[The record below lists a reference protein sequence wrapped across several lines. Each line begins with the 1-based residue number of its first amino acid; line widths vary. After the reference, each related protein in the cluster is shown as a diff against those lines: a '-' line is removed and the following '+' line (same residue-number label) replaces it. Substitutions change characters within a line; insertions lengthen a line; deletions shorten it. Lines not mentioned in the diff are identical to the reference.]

1 MSPFQRFMAELRRR
15 HVPQTAAVYAVAA
28 WAAIQFAD
36 VVAPN
41 LGWPPWVVPA
51 VIIAAAI
58 GFPVVI
64 ALSWLLEWGPEGI
77 HRTPPEEGS
86 GDAAAAAPARGR
98 PVEPR
103 GSYAP
108 WATALGV
115 LAVGISAALVV
126 AALRTGSGDAGG
138 DEPDPDRPQTRFER
152 RQGLEG
158 GAPRPPIPPAL
169 VSPGFADSLARS
181 TADSVLRALDEEG
194 LGRLDIGAL
203 TEMAQ
208 RIGES
213 AGRFATGGPVEILE
227 PETWRYGAPQ
237 PVHPGDT
244 LRIRGIVRAE
254 QGVTAVEVDGRV
266 VARDLAAPAE
276 LPFEAAIVAGGREG
290 RAGMTGFRRVRLV
303 VRVEGGDSL
312 ARGFSYTIVP
322 REGDEGDPDD
332 QGAGGGTDG
341 A

>member
-51 VIIAAAI
+51 VIIATAI

-77 HRTPPEEGS
+77 HRTAPEEEPGEA
-86 GDAAAAAPARGR
+86 GTGPPARGR

-126 AALRTGSGDAGG
+126 AALRTGSAGVEGD
-138 DEPDPDRPQTRFER
+138 DPDADRAQTRFDR
-152 RQGLEG
+152 RQGIEG
-158 GAPRPPIPPAL
+158 GAPRPPVPPAL
-169 VSPGFADSLARS
+169 VRPGFADSLARS
-181 TADSVLRALDEEG
+181 AGDSVLRALGEDG
-194 LGRLDIGAL
+194 LGQLDIGAL

-244 LRIRGIVRAE
+244 IRIRGIVRAE

-266 VARDLAAPAE
+266 VARDRGSPAE
-276 LPFEAAIVAGGREG
+276 LAFEAAVVAGARDGRPG
-290 RAGMTGFRRVRLV
+290 PTGFRRVRLV

-322 REGDEGDPDD
+322 REGDEGGP
-332 QGAGGGTDG
+332 GGGGGTDG
-341 A
+341 V